1 MARATSQ
8 ADGKKDLRVGG
19 QAVLEGVM
27 MRSPN
32 SYVVVCRLPDGRL
45 AVRESPWRSVW
56 NRLKFLRF
64 PFLRGGVVLVEALH
78 NGIDALSFSAKEQ
91 ASSLEEADE
100 GGGAELSPAAVTGTI
115 ALSIA
120 LAFGIFI
127 AVPHALAWAAGGL
140 LGIDLKEGTS
150 LPFHGIV
157 GGFKALL
164 FVGYLAAIS
173 RLPDIRRVF
182 MYHGAEHKSIH
193 AWEHGEELTVE
204 NARRHSRFHP
214 RCGTSFL
221 FLVIVVSVVVFS
233 VAFAF
238 MPVLVPGS
246 RVANQALYVLI
257 KLPLLFPIAGLA
269 YEAQKLSSRAP
280 DHPLVRFLIWPG
292 MALQRITTVEPT
304 DDMLEVAVLSLR
316 KVLWRE
322 RVGAAEGGT
331 AAGAVQYYDSFSAAA
346 AAAG

>member
-1 MARATSQ
+1 
-8 ADGKKDLRVGG
+8 
-19 QAVLEGVM
+19 M

-32 SYVVVCRLPDGRL
+32 SYVVVCRLPDGRIAL
-45 AVRESPWRSVW
+45 RESPWRSIW
-56 NRLKFLRF
+56 NRLKFLRW

-78 NGIDALSFSAKEQ
+78 NGVDALSFSAKEQ
-91 ASSLEEADE
+91 AAAMEAEEGEEA
-100 GGGAELSPAAVTGTI
+100 GPELSPAAVTGTI
-115 ALSIA
+115 ALSMV

-127 AVPHALAWAAGGL
+127 AVPHALAWAAGSVFGV
-140 LGIDLKEGTS
+140 DLKEGTS
-150 LPFHGIV
+150 MAFHGIV

-193 AWEHGEELTVE
+193 TWERGEDLTVD

-221 FLVIVVSVVVFS
+221 FLVIVTSVLVFS
-233 VAFAF
+233 MAFAF
-238 MPVLVPGS
+238 MPVLVDH

-269 YEAQKLSSRAP
+269 YEAQKLSSKAP
-280 DHPLVRFLIWPG
+280 NNPLVRILIWPG
-292 MALQRITTVEPT
+292 LALQRITTVEPN
-304 DDMLEVAVLSLR
+304 DEMLEVAVLSLR

-322 RVGAAEGGT
+322 RVGAQGPEAE
-331 AAGAVQYYDSFSAAA
+331 AGEVQYYDSFSAAA